1 MQGRLAIFLTV
12 AVVVVLLVA
21 LNAASYVRVETE
33 ADLEFRPDRS
43 THNAGA
49 TGTRALHDFLRQSG
63 FRVARWAQ
71 PPSALLG
78 GKSSE
83 RPETFVVIGQLR
95 RPFAGEEARILVR
108 WVWEGGRL
116 VVIDRTPDDALLPAS
131 GGWHVS
137 AETFDFPDMYTRPD
151 EPEAMT
157 AGVRPISPA
166 QPTLLTRD
174 VDQIMPSRFASRLH
188 INATSH
194 DDIGAGGDRDATRRA
209 GDVDDD
215 TEEGGAARVEDEE
228 DASSPPPL
236 VRLPPTA
243 APGVSVETTDEPP
256 PAEADATRAPVRHF
270 PDARPGEGAL
280 LVDYAYGRGRV
291 VVLADPYV
299 VSNGGISRADNLQ
312 LAVNVVAASS
322 DGLIAFDEYHQ
333 GLGGGAGRGAFAFFA
348 GTPVLWMFAQAGAV
362 ALALLWSRGR
372 RFARPLP
379 APHVDR
385 RSKLEFVASMAELQQ
400 RARAHGLAVENVYA
414 RTRRALARYAG
425 LAPDAPHEEIA
436 ARVAARTGRDA
447 AQLEALLAEC
457 EAAAADQQRTP
468 ARKALALV
476 RHLRDLERD
485 LGIRM
490 RAREIR
496 QREKVKRL

>member
-71 PPSALLG
+71 APSALRG
-78 GKSSE
+78 AKTAE
-83 RPETFVVIGQLR
+83 RPETFVVVGQLR
-95 RPFAGEEARILVR
+95 RPFVAEEARALVR

-116 VVIDRTPDDALLPAS
+116 VVIDRAPDAALLPAS
-131 GGWHVS
+131 GNWGVS
-137 AETFDFPDMYTRPD
+137 SETFDLPEMHTRPD

-157 AGVRPISPA
+157 AGVRPVGPT

-174 VDQIMPSRFASRLH
+174 VDQVMPSRFASRLH
-188 INATSH
+188 VYPTSH
-194 DDIGAGGDRDATRRA
+194 SGIGPAAATREA
-209 GDVDDD
+209 NDVKD
-215 TEEGGAARVEDEE
+215 GADESDGARVEDEE
-228 DASSPPPL
+228 DSPPSPPPVL
-236 VRLPPTA
+236 LPPSVGPVA
-243 APGVSVETTDEPP
+243 GVETTDEPP
-256 PAEADATRAPVRHF
+256 PPAEEDSTPRAPVRHF

-312 LAVNVVAASS
+312 LAVNVVAGSR
-322 DGLIAFDEYHQ
+322 DGLIAFDEFHQ
-333 GLGGGAGRGAFAFFA
+333 GAGGGRGGGAFAFFA

-372 RFARPLP
+372 RFARALP

-436 ARVAARTGRDA
+436 ARVAARSGGDGR
-447 AQLEALLAEC
+447 QLAALLAEC
-457 EAAAADQQRTP
+457 EAAVAGRQHTP

-496 QREKVKRL
+496 QREKVKR